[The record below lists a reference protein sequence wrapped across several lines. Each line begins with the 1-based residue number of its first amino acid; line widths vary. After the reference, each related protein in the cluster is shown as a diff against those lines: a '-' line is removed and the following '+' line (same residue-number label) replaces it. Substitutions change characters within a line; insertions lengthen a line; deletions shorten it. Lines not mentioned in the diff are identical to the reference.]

1 MTAWSTELE
10 ALEVMVENFGS
21 GVFACVL
28 DSFDYEHA
36 LRELLPA
43 VAVKK
48 TAKGGFMVLR
58 PDSGDPV
65 ETVVQGLLAAEK
77 VFGVTCN
84 SRGYKVPNS
93 CSVIQ
98 GDGINMHTLQQILD
112 AVLDAG
118 FSAQAVAFG
127 MGGGL
132 LQKVNRDTLSF
143 ATKLSHLRY
152 KDGTTRDVMKAP
164 KTDSN
169 KLSLPGIL
177 QVRREGGM
185 PMVYS
190 IPDAG
195 KGQPLV
201 APHENLLRVVY
212 DKGPVAGVWDDF
224 STVRDRVGAEWSAL
238 PKRGQPI
245 SQQLRDRIQDISPQ
259 HAQGL

>member
-1 MTAWSTELE
+1 MTAWNTELE
-10 ALEVMVENFGS
+10 ALEAMVDTFGS

-43 VAVKK
+43 VASKK

-65 ETVVQGLLAAEK
+65 ETVVQGLRATEN
-77 VFGVTCN
+77 VFGVTRN
-84 SRGYKVPNS
+84 SMGYKIPNG

-98 GDGINMHTLQQILD
+98 GDGINMHTLESILS

-143 ATKLSHLRY
+143 ATKLCHLQY
-152 KDGTTRDVMKAP
+152 KDGTTRDIMKAP

-177 QVRREGGM
+177 QVRREGGI
-185 PMVYS
+185 PTVYS

-195 KGQPLV
+195 RGSPLV

-212 DKGPVAGVWDDF
+212 DKRPIPGVWDDF
-224 STVRDRVGAEWSAL
+224 SKVRDRVGAEWSAL

-245 SQQLRDRIQDISPQ
+245 SSQLRDRIRELSPA
-259 HAQGL
+259 HAHGL